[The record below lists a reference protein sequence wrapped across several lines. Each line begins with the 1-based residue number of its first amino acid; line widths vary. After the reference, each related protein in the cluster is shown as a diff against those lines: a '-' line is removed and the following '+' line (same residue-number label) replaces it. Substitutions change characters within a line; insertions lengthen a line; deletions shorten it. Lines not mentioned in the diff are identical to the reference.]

1 MCAQRWILFRNHY
14 RGYWETEDEEEVIIQ
29 PERYV
34 EKYFDQITRVIR
46 DNGITDL
53 DAFDVLCCLCLTYSC
68 NFNVNYSLVDVND
81 QRMLEFVERAQCHY
95 NAYGKDNLLS
105 Y

>member
-1 MCAQRWILFRNHY
+1 MCAQRWIIFRNHY
-14 RGYWETEDEEEVIIQ
+14 RGYWEPEDEDEIIIQ

-53 DAFDVLCCLCLTYSC
+53 QLRS
-68 NFNVNYSLVDVND
+68 
-81 QRMLEFVERAQCHY
+81 
-95 NAYGKDNLLS
+95 
-105 Y
+105 